1 MERSSGI
8 IQPRRGAAVVAL
20 CVALFAV
27 LELLRVQTE
36 GVIVIGSKREPLITL
51 LFAALAVAIG
61 IALVRTL
68 GEWVGSA
75 STGYVGA
82 GRSRT
87 IGRLVS
93 GSLYIFGAVVIA
105 SQAKLDLSG
114 IALSGAATG
123 VVLGIAAQAS
133 LANSIAGLVILFAR
147 PYRIGQYVTVRAAA
161 FAGSEYSGEVADI
174 SLFFTTLL
182 AGVQE
187 IRVPNSSMIAS
198 VVVLRPQALDV
209 YVPLILPLARW
220 ESMTTTGLIR
230 QITEVLPAGRHVT
243 ASVERLEGGS
253 IQIGIRASVADEME
267 RSTVERALLRIVE
280 RGPSAGEDDGASAGE
295 LHDL

>member
-230 QITEVLPAGRHVT
+230 QITEVLPAGRHIT

-280 RGPSAGEDDGASAGE
+280 RSPSAGEDDSASAGE

>member
-75 STGYVGA
+75 SAGYVGA

-230 QITEVLPAGRHVT
+230 QITEVLPAGRHIT

-280 RGPSAGEDDGASAGE
+280 RSPSAGEDDSASAGE

>member
-1 MERSSGI
+1 M
-8 IQPRRGAAVVAL
+8 
-20 CVALFAV
+20 
-27 LELLRVQTE
+27 QTE
-36 GVIVIGSKREPLITL
+36 GVIVIGIKREPLITL
-51 LFAALAVAIG
+51 LIAALAVVVG

-68 GEWVGSA
+68 AEWVGSA
-75 STGYVGA
+75 SAGYVGA

-93 GSLYIFGAVVIA
+93 IFLYIFGAVVIA

-182 AGVQE
+182 AGAQE

-198 VVVLRPQALDV
+198 VVVLRPQALDL

-267 RSTVERALLRIVE
+267 RSAVERALLRIVE
-280 RGPSAGEDDGASAGE
+280 RGPSAGEDDSASAGE
-295 LHDL
+295 LHEL

>member
-123 VVLGIAAQAS
+123 VVVGIAAQAS

-182 AGVQE
+182 AGAQE

-280 RGPSAGEDDGASAGE
+280 RGPVPGEDDATSAGE
-295 LHDL
+295 LHEL

>member
-1 MERSSGI
+1 
-8 IQPRRGAAVVAL
+8 
-20 CVALFAV
+20 VALFAV

-75 STGYVGA
+75 SAGYVGA

-230 QITEVLPAGRHVT
+230 QITEVLPAGRHIT

-280 RGPSAGEDDGASAGE
+280 RSPSAGEDDSASAGE

>member
-1 MERSSGI
+1 
-8 IQPRRGAAVVAL
+8 
-20 CVALFAV
+20 VALFAV

-75 STGYVGA
+75 SAGYVGA

-230 QITEVLPAGRHVT
+230 QITEVLPAGRHIT

-280 RGPSAGEDDGASAGE
+280 RGPVPGEDDATSAGE
-295 LHDL
+295 LHEL

>member
-123 VVLGIAAQAS
+123 VVVGIAAQAS

>member
-1 MERSSGI
+1 M
-8 IQPRRGAAVVAL
+8 QPRRGATVIAF
-20 CVALFAV
+20 CGALFAV

-36 GVIVIGSKREPLITL
+36 GLIVIGSKREPLITL
-51 LFAALAVAIG
+51 LIAALAVVVG

-68 GEWVGSA
+68 AEWVGSA
-75 STGYVGA
+75 SAGYVGA

-93 GSLYIFGAVVIA
+93 VFLYIFGAVVIA

-198 VVVLRPQALDV
+198 VVVLRPQALDL

-280 RGPSAGEDDGASAGE
+280 RGPAPGEDDATSASE
-295 LHDL
+295 LHEL

>member
-1 MERSSGI
+1 
-8 IQPRRGAAVVAL
+8 
-20 CVALFAV
+20 
-27 LELLRVQTE
+27 
-36 GVIVIGSKREPLITL
+36 
-51 LFAALAVAIG
+51 
-61 IALVRTL
+61 
-68 GEWVGSA
+68 
-75 STGYVGA
+75 VGA

-123 VVLGIAAQAS
+123 VVVGIAAQAS

-182 AGVQE
+182 AGAQE

-280 RGPSAGEDDGASAGE
+280 RGPVPGEDDATSAGE
-295 LHDL
+295 LHEL